1 MTGFTSRYII
11 LVYLDV
17 NVFTDIFN
25 KVSRSYYVLMSVYIP
40 LVRAIIS
47 ELYGPTMLLMEGGQV
62 AGGAGGGTGGASDP
76 PAAGSTNTTG
86 VGGTLRANKT
96 NGPIAANNPSNQSFS
111 EDGTNQPLA
120 VKIGNALDHQR
131 KLGVSKFSSYT
142 LPEELK
148 PFFLAVLQK
157 DRPDLYDNFF
167 RDKNFNVINQQNWYV
182 RNSKEIL
189 DVFLNT
195 K

>member
-1 MTGFTSRYII
+1 MLSQVETWY
-11 LVYLDV
+11 LV
-17 NVFTDIFN
+17 
-25 KVSRSYYVLMSVYIP
+25 

-62 AGGAGGGTGGASDP
+62 AGGAGGGTGGAGGGTGGASDP
-76 PAAGSTNTTG
+76 PAAGSTNTTD

-96 NGPIAANNPSNQSFS
+96 NGPIAVDNPSNQSFS

-120 VKIGNALDHQR
+120 GKIGNALDHQR

-148 PFFLAVLQK
+148 SFFLAVLQK